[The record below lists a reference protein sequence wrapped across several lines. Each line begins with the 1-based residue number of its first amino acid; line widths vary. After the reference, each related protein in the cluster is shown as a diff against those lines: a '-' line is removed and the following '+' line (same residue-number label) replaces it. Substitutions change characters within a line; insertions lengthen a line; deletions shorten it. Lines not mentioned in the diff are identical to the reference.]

1 MFKSKHKSKNPI
13 GFVADTAFDF
23 FLPKPK
29 KSHKKRNGLIIAGA
43 SALMLGVAGLINQ
56 KPDQS

>member
-13 GFVADTAFDF
+13 GYLADTSFDF

-29 KSHKKRNGLIIAGA
+29 KSHKKRNMFLVAGA
-43 SALMLGVAGLINQ
+43 SALMLGIAGAINQ
-56 KPDQS
+56 KPNQQ